1 MEIKWRNNEKRKK
14 IARGETYN
22 QHKGQEK
29 ELARDEFEFFTDFL
43 SHNVRFVLSPSRVVV
58 SLLVDMQQPRT

>member
-1 MEIKWRNNEKRKK
+1 MRREKRLQE
-14 IARGETYN
+14 GETYN